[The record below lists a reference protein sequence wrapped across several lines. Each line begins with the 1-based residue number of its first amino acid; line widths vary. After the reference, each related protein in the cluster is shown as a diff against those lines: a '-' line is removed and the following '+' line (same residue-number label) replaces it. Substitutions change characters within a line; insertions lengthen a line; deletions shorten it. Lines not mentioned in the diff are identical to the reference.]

1 MPSGQQTRGRAE
13 AGVSTITAGRIFFPR
28 TRRRLAANTIVYGL
42 CWAIVAVAVFLAI
55 FGPLLAPH
63 DPNFSQLEFQF
74 VGPFK
79 AQGYLLGFDSQGRDL
94 LSRLMAG
101 ARTSML
107 GPMLVVLMSMALGTV
122 TAIVAAWRGGWTD
135 SVLSTITD
143 ILFAFP
149 AILLAIL
156 TSAVFGAGLVAPTI
170 ALAIAYTPYIAR
182 VLRSAAVRERAR
194 DYISAAEVQGLST
207 FAIGA
212 RHLVPNLAGLVVAQA
227 TLVFA
232 WAMVDLAAISF
243 LGLGVQAPTADW
255 GVMVST
261 GEVGVLQGYPLEAL
275 SAGLCIVLVVVA
287 VNLLGERMAE
297 RNEDRG
303 RR

>member
-1 MPSGQQTRGRAE
+1 MSTAA
-13 AGVSTITAGRIFFPR
+13 AGGLVLPR
-28 TRRRLAANTIVYGL
+28 TRRRLAGNQIVYGI
-42 CWAIVAVAVFLAI
+42 CWFIVGLAVLLAI
-55 FGPLLAPH
+55 FGPLLAPK
-63 DPNFSQLEFQF
+63 DPNASNLTFQY

-101 ARTSML
+101 ARTSVL
-107 GPMLVVLMSMALGTV
+107 GPFVVVLLSMALGTV
-122 TAIVAAWRGGWTD
+122 ISIAGAWRGGWVD
-135 SVLSTITD
+135 SLLGTIMD

-149 AILLAIL
+149 AILLAVL
-156 TSAVFGAGLVAPTI
+156 TAAVFGAGLIAPTI

-194 DYISAAEVQGLST
+194 DYIAAGEVQGLSA
-207 FAIGA
+207 FAICA
-212 RHLVPNLAGLVVAQA
+212 RHLLPNLAELFIAQA

-243 LGLGVQAPTADW
+243 LGLGVQAPTPDW

-261 GEVGVLQGYPLEAL
+261 GESGVLQGYPLESL
-275 SAGLCIVLVVVA
+275 SAGLCIVFVVVA
-287 VNLLGERMAE
+287 VNLLGERLAD
-297 RNEDRG
+297 RNEEG
-303 RR
+303 R

>member
-1 MPSGQQTRGRAE
+1 M
-13 AGVSTITAGRIFFPR
+13 STVTAGGLVFPR
-28 TRRRLAANTIVYGL
+28 TRRRLAGNQIVYGL
-42 CWAIVAVAVFLAI
+42 CWLIIALAVLLAI
-55 FGPLLAPH
+55 FGPLLAPK
-63 DPNFSQLEFQF
+63 DPNASNLTFQY

-94 LSRLMAG
+94 LSRLMTG

-107 GPMLVVLMSMALGTV
+107 GPVIVVLLSMALGTV
-122 TAIVAAWRGGWTD
+122 ISIVAAWRGGWVD
-135 SVLSTITD
+135 SILGTILD

-149 AILLAIL
+149 AILLAVL
-156 TSAVFGAGLVAPTI
+156 TAAVFGTGLTAPTI

-194 DYISAAEVQGLST
+194 DYIAAGEVQGLSA
-207 FAIGA
+207 FSICF
-212 RHLVPNLAGLVVAQA
+212 RHLLPNLAGLFVAQA

-232 WAMVDLAAISF
+232 WAVVDLASISF

-261 GEVGVLQGYPLEAL
+261 GESGVLQGYPLESL

-287 VNLLGERMAE
+287 VNLLGERLAE
-297 RNEDRG
+297 RNEEG
-303 RR
+303 R

>member
-1 MPSGQQTRGRAE
+1 MSAISAAP
-13 AGVSTITAGRIFFPR
+13 VLFPR
-28 TRRRLAANTIVYGL
+28 TRRRLAGNAIVYGV
-42 CWAIVAVAVFLAI
+42 CWAIVAAAVFLAV
-55 FGPLLAPH
+55 FGPLIRPH

-79 AQGYLLGFDSQGRDL
+79 ASGYLLGFDSQGRDL
-94 LSRLMAG
+94 LSRLMVG

-107 GPMLVVLMSMALGTV
+107 GPFLVVVMSMSLGTLV
-122 TAIVAAWRGGWTD
+122 SITAAWRGGWID
-135 SVLSTITD
+135 SLLGTVMD

-149 AILLAIL
+149 GILLAVL
-156 TSAVFGAGLVAPTI
+156 AAAVFGAGLAAPTI

-182 VLRSAAVRERAR
+182 VLRSAAIRERAR
-194 DYISAAEVQGLST
+194 DYISAAEVQGLSSLT
-207 FAIGA
+207 ICV
-212 RHLVPNLAGLVVAQA
+212 RHLIPNLAELVVSQA

-261 GEVGVLQGYPLEAL
+261 GETGVLQGYPLESL
-275 SAGLCIVLVVVA
+275 SAGICIVLVVVA
-287 VNLLGERMAE
+287 VNLLGERIAARE
-297 RNEDRG
+297 EG